1 MWCFGR
7 SRRDSNEAIPDAPS
21 YPFATSP
28 INNAAYI
35 PIRLTAQERKSQRL
49 MRGIMMASSYTDKVD
64 IPLAE
69 TKRDHRI
76 AKELTSALT
85 GFLTALNL
93 DHGRH
98 LLTEKDFAPFEREI
112 RVCVE
117 ACRRYKI
124 MNPDLLRTDYVKF
137 LYMLQDAA
145 RPNVKEVL
153 GYGITAPILTVRG
166 YLKER
171 GIESL
176 LEDPDLPLCITPV
189 PKFERRSQQNAA
201 LRRKDLTVDRLCKRY
216 AREHGL
222 KADEVELA
230 VRSLNDANNF
240 AQNNSES
247 AEHLMGY
254 LKAFFSPSE
263 AEAGEGTSLAIAEG
277 EDGARLTH
285 EHSRQYMYVLQSLAL
300 WKNVSR
306 EMFALWVVAENDLL
320 DPEVPY
326 ELRETGQGLHRVQ
339 KAPRLYKAV
348 AAILEETKRELGQW
362 VGLETIHLGDN
373 QVPNAFNFIDKYG
386 QITRIV
392 VPIIRTIEHIDKL
405 AEDEHKAAYVREIYG
420 SARNAKIAVLRDFFR
435 HGFDGSGGDTLEDA
449 GSCVD
454 GRLTSAWNWC
464 NNIRTKPFYPLF
476 LMAGF
481 TSFDGDLSI

>member
-1 MWCFGR
+1 
-7 SRRDSNEAIPDAPS
+7 
-21 YPFATSP
+21 
-28 INNAAYI
+28 
-35 PIRLTAQERKSQRL
+35 
-49 MRGIMMASSYTDKVD
+49 MASSYTDKVD
-64 IPLAE
+64 VPMDD

-76 AKELTSALT
+76 AKEICNTMV
-85 GFLTALNL
+85 GFLTSLNL
-93 DHGRH
+93 DYGSQ
-98 LLTEKDFAPFEREI
+98 LVKEKEKDFEPYAKEI
-112 RVCVE
+112 ISCIE
-117 ACRRYKI
+117 ASRRYKI

-145 RPNVKEVL
+145 RQLVKEL
-153 GYGITAPILTVRG
+153 IGYDITSPILTVTSYLEARG
-166 YLKER
+166 LE
-171 GIESL
+171 EL
-176 LEDPDLPLCITPV
+176 LEDTDLPLCITPV
-189 PKFERRSQQNAA
+189 PKFERRSHQNAA
-201 LRRKDLTVDRLCKRY
+201 LRRKDMTVDRLCRRY
-216 AREHGL
+216 ATAKGL
-222 KADEVELA
+222 KVEEVEIA

-247 AEHLMGY
+247 AGNLMDH
-254 LKAFFSPSE
+254 LKAFFSPTE
-263 AEAGEGTSLAIAEG
+263 ADESTNLAITEG

-285 EHSRQYMYVLQSLAL
+285 EHGRQYTYVLQSLAL
-300 WKNVSR
+300 WKNISR
-306 EMFALWVVAENDLL
+306 EMFALWVVAESDLL
-320 DPEVPY
+320 DPNVPY

-339 KAPRLYKAV
+339 KAPKLYAAV
-348 AAILEETKRELGQW
+348 ARILEETKKELGQW

-392 VPIIRTIEHIDKL
+392 VPIIRTIENIDKL
-405 AEDEHKAAYVREIYG
+405 VEDDKKAVYIREIYG
-420 SARNAKIAVLRDFFR
+420 TAKNAKIAILRDFFR

-464 NNIRTKPFYPLF
+464 NNIRNKPFYPLF

>member
-1 MWCFGR
+1 MFCFGR
-7 SRRDSNEAIPDAPS
+7 RRNSDEEIPDAPT
-21 YPFATSP
+21 YPFATNP
-28 INNAAYI
+28 IRNAKYI

-49 MRGIMMASSYTDKVD
+49 MRGIMLASSYTDKVD
-64 IPLAE
+64 VGGDVK
-69 TKRDHRI
+69 KRNHRI
-76 AKELTSALT
+76 AKELTNTLT
-85 GFLTALNL
+85 GFLTALS
-93 DHGRH
+93 
-98 LLTEKDFAPFEREI
+98 LTIGSKIVNDKEFEPFKKEI
-112 RVCVE
+112 TVCIE

-137 LYMLQDAA
+137 LYMLQDASSPTI
-145 RPNVKEVL
+145 REIL
-153 GYGITAPILTVRG
+153 GFDITTPIVTVRD
-166 YLKER
+166 YLEER
-171 GIESL
+171 GLQDL

-189 PKFERRSQQNAA
+189 PKFERRTQQNAA
-201 LRRKDLTVDRLCKRY
+201 LRKKDMTVDRLCKRY
-216 AREHGL
+216 AREKNL
-222 KADEVELA
+222 KVEEVEIA

-240 AQNNSES
+240 AENNSES
-247 AEHLMGY
+247 AEKLIELFKEYFNPNNHT
-254 LKAFFSPSE
+254 E
-263 AEAGEGTSLAIAEG
+263 RTSLAITEG

-285 EHSRQYMYVLQSLAL
+285 EHSRQYNYVLQSLSL
-300 WKNVSR
+300 WKNISR
-306 EMFALWVVAENDLL
+306 EMFALWVVAESDLL
-320 DPEVPY
+320 NPNEPY

-339 KAPRLYKAV
+339 KAPNLYN
-348 AAILEETKRELGQW
+348 AIAKILDETKKELGQW

-405 AEDEHKAAYVREIYG
+405 VEDKEKAEYIKEIFG
-420 SARNAKIAVLRDFFR
+420 TTENAKIAVLRDFFR

-476 LMAGF
+476 LLAGF